1 MWDPQRLQSLSQEV
15 LSNLDSEENLLAVSM
30 DQPSTSTQHQV
41 QHPLLS
47 VYQPSSVSSVPAP
60 SVSMG
65 VCSANLVVP
74 EGTDTEKVTDMFVTV
89 ISEQT
94 FHIDDQAVSSLC
106 VFKLCLRPS
115 EWGKEIGWTLNL
127 ENLGTVLLGHF
138 VS

>member
-1 MWDPQRLQSLSQEV
+1 M
-15 LSNLDSEENLLAVSM
+15 
-30 DQPSTSTQHQV
+30 
-41 QHPLLS
+41 
-47 VYQPSSVSSVPAP
+47 SSVPAP
-60 SVSMG
+60 SVSMDAYS
-65 VCSANLVVP
+65 VNLAVP

-127 ENLGTVLLGHF
+127 ENLGTVLLCRF
-138 VS
+138 R